1 MNVAVLPVKS
11 PANGLSRLAGL
22 LTPDEREELATR
34 LFRRTLAVL
43 GAVSKLNELI
53 VVSIDPI
60 VLDMARAAG
69 ARILREPD
77 QVSHSCSAE
86 RGVEM
91 ALALGA
97 KTVLSAAIDV
107 PLATSIE
114 YEELLEASGHSSAP
128 TLIVVPSLDGT
139 GTNALVRTPPDVI
152 GSAFG
157 SGSFMRH
164 EAAGISAG
172 AQVRTMAPP
181 GIVLD
186 LDTPE
191 DLLALEERAGRGND
205 VLDFLKN
212 IEAFDRARSMSDQ
225 ARRSEV

>member
-11 PANGLSRLAGL
+11 PANALSRLAGPL
-22 LTPDEREELATR
+22 SPNERKELATR
-34 LFRRTLAVL
+34 LFRRALAVL
-43 GAVSKLNELI
+43 GVVSKLDELI
-53 VVSIDPI
+53 VVSIDHA
-60 VLDMARAAG
+60 VLDVAHAAG

-77 QVSHSCSAE
+77 QVSHNHAAE
-86 RGVEM
+86 RGAEM
-91 ALALGA
+91 ALGLGA

-114 YEELLEASGHSSAP
+114 YEELLEASDRSSAP

-157 SGSFMRH
+157 SGSFVRH

-191 DLLALEERAGRGND
+191 DLLALEEWAGRGND
-205 VLDFLKN
+205 VLDFLKS
-212 IEAFDRARSMSDQ
+212 IEAFDRAREMCDQ
-225 ARRSEV
+225 TKGNKV